1 MNILHI
7 SDMHFG
13 PRHWLGND
21 ELLLEK
27 LNNYAADIVINTGDN
42 TTDALENEFEAAGS
56 FLKSIECQHIVS
68 IPGNHDKRNM
78 RSADYFRQYIE
89 DIEVIRPLNRDNC
102 RKNNIF
108 LDEYTN
114 GVKELFT
121 DINFLKSITING
133 ESVLVVCLDTST
145 LYEDK
150 GFVDA
155 EILRTLSHAI
165 SKASYDRI
173 ILLNHHSILDT
184 DSDPLFNSRIVVE
197 FVRENNIQ
205 HVFCGHT
212 HQLSMMRSADLYHK
226 HTFTQYKNG
235 SLSSANTPNDTNMFL
250 YYKNFG
256 TEAMVIHIV
265 RVSVENECLKFKEE
279 IISTN

>member
-13 PRHWLGND
+13 PRHWLGKS

-27 LNNYAADIVINTGDN
+27 LNSYEADIVINTGDS
-42 TTDALENEFEAAGS
+42 TTDALENEFEAAGI
-56 FLKSIECQHIVS
+56 FLRSIECQHIVS

-78 RSADYFRQYIE
+78 RSADYFRQYID
-89 DIEVIRPLNRDNC
+89 DIEIIRPLDRDKC
-102 RKNNIF
+102 SKNNIF
-108 LDEYTN
+108 LDGNTN
-114 GVKELFT
+114 DIKDHFT
-121 DINFLKSITING
+121 DINFLKSITIDG
-133 ESVLVVCLDTST
+133 ESVLAVCLDTST
-145 LYEDK
+145 LYADK

-155 EILRTLSHAI
+155 EMLRTLSHAI
-165 SKASYDRI
+165 SKESYDRI

-197 FVRENNIQ
+197 FVRENKIE

-212 HQLSMMRSADLYHK
+212 HQLSMMRSTDLYHK

-256 TEAMVIHIV
+256 TEAMNIHVV
-265 RVSVENECLKFKEE
+265 RVTVENECLKFREE
-279 IISTN
+279 IVSA